1 MTALGTLLEL
11 ESICMVSA
19 NRPQESRNPI
29 KFGLTFKSDT
39 LEEFIDKH
47 STDLSKAGVFIR
59 MKKPLSVGVV
69 LQFRLALRDS
79 SPLIVGQGTVVWRRL
94 ELSPGMGVRFDS
106 LSDNS
111 VARLS
116 YILSKGRGSISR
128 FDTAELEPNDDTT
141 PPHRQEFDQTPT
153 LVAPDELMN
162 TLSKS
167 AEDEKSIRSQAARAP
182 TVECHVSEKDDN
194 FEEQFRVAT
203 TAYVRGELELALA
216 VFEKCQAMRPGSERV
231 SYNIERLKGAV
242 K

>member
-1 MTALGTLLEL
+1 M
-11 ESICMVSA
+11 ISA
-19 NRPQESRNPI
+19 NGPQVSRNPI

-47 STDLSKAGVFIR
+47 SSDLSKAGVFIR

-69 LQFRLALRDS
+69 LQLRLALRDS
-79 SPLIVGQGTVVWRRL
+79 SPLIVGQGTVIWRRL

-116 YILSKGRGSISR
+116 YILSKGHGSISR
-128 FDTAELEPNDDTT
+128 FDTAELEPNDNT
-141 PPHRQEFDQTPT
+141 PPPRQEFDQTPT

-162 TLSKS
+162 SLSK
-167 AEDEKSIRSQAARAP
+167 APEDEKEMRSEAARAP
-182 TVECHVSEKDDN
+182 TVESQLSEKDDD

-216 VFEKCQAMRPGSERV
+216 VFEKCQAMRPGNERV